1 MRKEDEARPGS
12 IIDFT
17 LYFDSISF
25 LLAMLQR
32 LITTSGEL
40 LGIEVQGTWKLAES
54 IPVAEGWSA
63 LRDPDVWLS

>member
-1 MRKEDEARPGS
+1 MRKEDEARPDS

-25 LLAMLQR
+25 SAMLQR
-32 LITTSGEL
+32 LITTSGES
-40 LGIEVQGTWKLAES
+40 LGIEVQGTWKLAETM
-54 IPVAEGWSA
+54 PVAEGWSA